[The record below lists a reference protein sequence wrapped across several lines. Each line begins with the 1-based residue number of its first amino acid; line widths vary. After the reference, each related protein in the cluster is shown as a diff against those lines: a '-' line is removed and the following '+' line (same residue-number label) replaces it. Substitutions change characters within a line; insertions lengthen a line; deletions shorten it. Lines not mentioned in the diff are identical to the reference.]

1 MCDTLGKIGSKK
13 RYSMFAKNSDRQYD
27 EPQIMVYI
35 DAKQNKDKKLKTTY
49 IEIDQ
54 VENTH
59 AILISKPVWM
69 WGAEMGVNDC
79 GVCIGNE
86 AISTKTSKANKE
98 SLIGMDLVRLGLER
112 SSSAKEALNIIID
125 LLQKYGQGGNCGY
138 KKESYYDNSFLI
150 MDRNELYIL
159 ETVGKNYA
167 TKRKRVATISNC
179 LSISNA
185 DNYND
190 VKNFKKKYSDI
201 PKKNANIRRTT
212 TYKKLIFA
220 QNKEDL
226 FKILKTH
233 SKKAGCSIC
242 MHGEYESTNSMV
254 VILKDNPEVY
264 FTGCPNPCVSEYKE
278 YIFGEELINPIMDEK
293 NQDNFEFWKSK
304 RYPNKLDKV
313 FNLKI

>member
-1 MCDTLGKIGSKK
+1 MCDTLGKIGNKK

-27 EPQIMVYI
+27 EPQIMVFI
-35 DAKQNKDKKLKTTY
+35 NSKQNKDKKLKTTY

-86 AISTKTSKANKE
+86 AISTKTSKENKE

-112 SSSAKEALNIIID
+112 ASSAKEALNIIIE

-150 MDRNELYIL
+150 MDRTELYIL

-167 TKRKRVATISNC
+167 VKRKKTATISNC

-185 DNYND
+185 DIYND

-201 PKKNANIRRTT
+201 PKKNANIRRKT
-212 TYKKLIFA
+212 TYKKLVFA
-220 QNKEDL
+220 QTEEDL
-226 FKILKTH
+226 FEILKTH
-233 SKKAGCSIC
+233 SKKDGCSIC

-254 VILKDNPEVY
+254 VILKDKPIIY
-264 FTGCPNPCVSEYKE
+264 FTGCPNPCSSEYIKYTFNE
-278 YIFGEELINPIMDEK
+278 YLVYPIMNEK
-293 NQDNFEFWKSK
+293 KQDNCDFWKSK
-304 RYPNKLDKV
+304 RYSN
-313 FNLKI
+313 